1 MTHFIARF
9 ALKWQSRI
17 KSTVLQRM
25 PVFPQGQK
33 PSPCYVPDQCCQT
46 EGLFMYVYSS
56 ITISKV
62 SI

>member
-9 ALKWQSRI
+9 ALKRQSRI
-17 KSTVLQRM
+17 KSTVLQGM

-33 PSPCYVPDQCCQT
+33 PSPYYVPNQCCQI
-46 EGLFMYVYSS
+46 EGLFMNVYSS

-62 SI
+62 SK